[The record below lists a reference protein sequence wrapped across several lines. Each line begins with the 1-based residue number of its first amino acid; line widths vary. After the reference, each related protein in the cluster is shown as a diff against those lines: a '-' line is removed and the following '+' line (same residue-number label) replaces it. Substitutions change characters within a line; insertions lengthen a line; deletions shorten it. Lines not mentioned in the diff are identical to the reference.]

1 MNHRGASFTLIRI
14 IEEFFFVFVFPCVFL
29 FYTFF
34 YTSLR
39 SLFHI
44 DMNHRGA
51 PFMQMSNI
59 EELLSH

>member
-1 MNHRGASFTLIRI
+1 M
-14 IEEFFFVFVFPCVFL
+14 FFFTHL
-29 FYTFF
+29 IF

-51 PFMQMSNI
+51 PFMQMSII